1 MWSIVD
7 GSVGPVLQKRG
18 KTWALIAATIL
29 ITLWVVFALSAVLV
43 TAVGHGSGRLLLGVV
58 MWGVLLLTPGFLLRQ
73 LVGRTTTRRIA
84 AITSV
89 QPAIG
94 GVVVSLI
101 DGANQPHAIV
111 TDQTTVDR
119 IAAALQTPP
128 SA

>member
-29 ITLWVVFALSAVLV
+29 ITLWVVFSLTAVLI
-43 TAVGHGSGRLLLGVV
+43 TAVGYGSGGLLLGVV
-58 MWGVLLLTPGFLLRQ
+58 MWGVLLLTPGFLLRK

-119 IAAALQTPP
+119 IVAALQAPP